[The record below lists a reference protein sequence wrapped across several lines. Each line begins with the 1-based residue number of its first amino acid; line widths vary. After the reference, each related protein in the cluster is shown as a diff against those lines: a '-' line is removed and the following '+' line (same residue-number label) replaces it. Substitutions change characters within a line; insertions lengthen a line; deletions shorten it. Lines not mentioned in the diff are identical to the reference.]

1 MIDGEC
7 LNDWKSPAFGPVAD
21 GIVAVGVVDT
31 PVVLSSVDD
40 ILRVRGG
47 ECFGGMNAIGGEWD
61 VRGGVM
67 EKAGSLPS
75 EESGSST
82 RPGGRDGTGTVGEA
96 GGSRDDNWS
105 RTASLISA
113 TANGGDAERKP
124 RAARSRSTAW

>member
-7 LNDWKSPAFGPVAD
+7 LNDWKSPAFGPVVD
-21 GIVAVGVVDT
+21 DIVAVGDVGT
-31 PVVLSSVDD
+31 PVVLSSVDEM
-40 ILRVRGG
+40 LRVRGG
-47 ECFGGMNAIGGEWD
+47 ECFGGMNAISGEWD
-61 VRGGVM
+61 VCGGVM
-67 EKAGSLPS
+67 EAGSLPS

-105 RTASLISA
+105 RTTSLISA
-113 TANGGDAERKP
+113 TATGGDAERKP